1 MGRLVMT
8 DERPE
13 LESAE
18 IGARARRIRK
28 RRGLSLATVAGL
40 AGISKSYLSELEN
53 GHKRFERRSL
63 LGRLAEALGCSVVDL
78 TGEPYGPADRL
89 SGQAMTTIPDI
100 RLALHDCAFDD
111 VPDAPSRPVPRLA
124 DAMHGRMAQY
134 LDQCRYDRAG
144 DGLGQLLT
152 ELQITVATGSSDE
165 RRRALPLLVEGAIVA
180 FGVTKNL
187 GYPDLALTAATT
199 AAQAAQLTE
208 NPALAAWASQRRA
221 QALQRVG
228 AHRRAERVLTGA
240 LTEVEAFAD
249 PTAQSTEAAE
259 AYGLLHL
266 TAAMNAA
273 RLGDSSDAH
282 AHLDHA
288 AELAA
293 RTGERNGLG
302 QHFGPSNVAVWR
314 VSIGVELGE
323 GAAVEDQVAAP
334 IDFEALGS
342 ADRVAMFHV
351 DMARALSQEGGPRDW
366 DATRHLD
373 RADRVAPLRIRFDPV
388 ARELLAELRNRAKS
402 RTWELDSL
410 HHRFGLN

>member
-1 MGRLVMT
+1 V
-8 DERPE
+8 
-13 LESAE
+13 
-18 IGARARRIRK
+18 I
-28 RRGLSLATVAGL
+28 
-40 AGISKSYLSELEN
+40 
-53 GHKRFERRSL
+53 
-63 LGRLAEALGCSVVDL
+63 DL
-78 TGEPYGPADRL
+78 TGEPYGPADRV
-89 SGQAMTTIPDI
+89 SAQAMSAIPDI

-111 VPDAPSRPVPRLA
+111 VPDVPNRPIPELA
-124 DAMHGRMAQY
+124 EAMRGRMTDY
-134 LDQCRYDRAG
+134 LDRCRYDLAG
-144 DGLGQLLT
+144 HGLGQLLT
-152 ELQITVATGSSDE
+152 ELRIAVATGSSDD
-165 RRRALPLLVEGAIVA
+165 RRAALPLLVEGSIVA

-199 AAQAAQLTE
+199 GFEAARLTE
-208 NPALAAWASQRRA
+208 NPALTAWASQRRA

-228 AHRRAERVLTGA
+228 AHRRAARVLTGA
-240 LTEVEAFAD
+240 LTAVEEFAD
-249 PTAQSTEAAE
+249 PTAESTEASE

-273 RLGDSSDAH
+273 RLGDSHEAH

-314 VSIGVELGE
+314 VSIGVELEE
-323 GAAVEDQVAAP
+323 GASVEDQASAG
-334 IDFEALGS
+334 IDFETLGS

-351 DMARALSQEGGPRDW
+351 DMARALAQEGGARDW

-373 RADRVAPLRIRFDPV
+373 RADRVAPLRIRFDPI
-388 ARELLAELRNRAKS
+388 ARELLAELHNRARA

-410 HHRFGLN
+410 RHRFGLN

>member
-1 MGRLVMT
+1 MGRLVMK
-8 DERPE
+8 DVGPE
-13 LESAE
+13 PEGAE

-40 AGISKSYLSELEN
+40 AGISKGYLSLLEN
-53 GHKRFERRSL
+53 GHKRFDRRSL
-63 LGRLAEALGCSVVDL
+63 LGHLAEALGCSVTDL

-89 SGQAMTTIPDI
+89 SGLAVTTIPDI

-111 VPDAPSRPVPRLA
+111 VPDAPSRPVPQLA
-124 DAMHGRMAQY
+124 DAMHGRMAHY
-134 LDQCRYDRAG
+134 LDECRYDRAG

-152 ELQITVATGSSDE
+152 ELQVTVATGSGDE
-165 RRRALPLLVEGAIVA
+165 RRAALPLLVEGAIVA

-187 GYPDLALTAATT
+187 GYPDLALAAATT

-228 AHRRAERVLTGA
+228 AHRRAERVLTSA
-240 LTEVEAFAD
+240 LTDVEGFAD

-273 RLGDSSDAH
+273 RFGDSDDAH
-282 AHLDHA
+282 VHLDYA

-323 GAAVEDQVAAP
+323 GSAVEDHATP

-351 DMARALSQEGGPRDW
+351 DMARALSQEGGRRDW

-373 RADRVAPLRIRFDPV
+373 QADRVAPLRIRFDPI
-388 ARELLAELRNRAKS
+388 ARELLAELNNRAKS
-402 RTWELDSL
+402 QTWELESL
-410 HHRFGLN
+410 RHRFGLN